1 MNVDRL
7 LRGFLIVICAQV
19 PLLALFIYLL
29 FTGVGI
35 SDFEKLA
42 NLKQSN
48 QPDYAALLEQ
58 RNQQLLKQMN
68 TVIGQVNEK
77 IETLE
82 TSLARVSSTPVNRVQ
97 PPAEWDTFL
106 ASGGPESIDNLATQ
120 LDALKTQ
127 LNGVDARVGE
137 TVTRDASKLTSDKD
151 QIRVLSQDVEQLNSL
166 LLSQAVDKDQIRILS
181 QDVEQLKSQLLNQA
195 TRLETVSDLTHDLLS
210 KEYPALQAEAPK
222 REPVAELRFDVDA
235 WHVGHK
241 AEWAL
246 EKVIREAKNVGRSA
260 RINIYGFTVQNGPLN
275 FSMALAD
282 KRARVVADVLRQKG
296 GTDYPITIFVVP
308 EYAAYRD
315 AKNRKSGDKNHA
327 VHIYVE

>member
-7 LRGFLIVICAQV
+7 LRGFLIVICAQI

-48 QPDYAALLEQ
+48 QTDYAALLEQ

-82 TSLARVSSTPVNRVQ
+82 KSLARVSSTRVNTAQ
-97 PPAEWDTFL
+97 SSPEWDAFL
-106 ASGGPESIDNLATQ
+106 ASDGPKGMDNLATQ
-120 LDALKTQ
+120 LEALKMR
-127 LNGVDARVGE
+127 LSDVDARFGE
-137 TVTRDASKLTSDKD
+137 MAARDVSKLTTDAD
-151 QIRVLSQDVEQLNSL
+151 QIRGLSQDV
-166 LLSQAVDKDQIRILS
+166 K
-181 QDVEQLKSQLLNQA
+181 QLKSQMLNQA
-195 TRLETVSDLTHDLLS
+195 GRLETVSDLTQDLLS
-210 KEYPALQAEAPK
+210 KEYPALHAEAPK

-235 WHVGHK
+235 WRLGHK

-260 RINIYGFTVQNGPLN
+260 RINIYGFTVQNRPLN

-282 KRARVVADVLRQKG
+282 KRARAVADVLRQKG